1 MDNEFTINDNRIIMH
16 RLKSRNKISKSEF
29 IITNLFINYLELEL
43 DSDYTLSFMLLPL
56 ICNDKQLGYTEN
68 YMFIKNIPSSLALFR
83 PIKNEKHANLIIDMF
98 DDLNII
104 DFDSLEIKEFMK
116 NDKKKYSG
124 YLKKNNIIVEGSEV
138 PSAPSIPILKLSI
151 VAQLLFD
158 SDDYMTYYDNLI
170 QYLKKKR

>member
-1 MDNEFTINDNRIIMH
+1 MFDDNNRLILH
-16 RLKSRNKISKSEF
+16 RYRSRNKITKSEF

-68 YMFIKNIPSSLALFR
+68 YMFIRNIPSSLALFR
-83 PIKNEKHANLIIDMF
+83 PLKNEKHANLIIDMF

-104 DFDSLEIKEFMK
+104 DFDSLEIKEFTK

-124 YLKKNNIIVEGSEV
+124 YLKKNNSIIEGSEV
-138 PSAPSIPILKLSI
+138 PSAPSVSILKLSI

-158 SDDYMTYYDNLI
+158 SDDYMIYYNNLI
-170 QYLKKKR
+170 KYLKRK